1 VTALTPPGPADG
13 PARAGRFGGVLFALG
28 DAAALGTAVAA
39 AVGTQL
45 SPYELRAFDGGE
57 HKCRPLV
64 GVRNRDVYVLS
75 SLDGA
80 RSASVNDELCRLL
93 FFVGAL
99 RDASARSVTAVV
111 PYLAYARKDRRT
123 KARDPVTSRYVA
135 QLFEAVGTD
144 RVVVVDV
151 HNPAAFENA
160 FRCRTDHLEAA
171 GLFVEHVRTQVPI
184 GPDRGRVVVVS
195 PDLGGAKRAERF
207 RSLLETATGADA
219 GLAFVGKHRSRG
231 VVSGSPEIHG
241 DVSGAT
247 ALVVDDL
254 IASGTTMARVAGQL
268 RARGAASVHLFA
280 THAPF
285 TAQAGPALFGAGT
298 VDSVVVTDSVAPG
311 RLASTVTAGR
321 LVVLSL
327 AGLLA
332 EALRRIDTGG
342 SISELLQ
349 LET

>member
-1 VTALTPPGPADG
+1 MATPSGP
-13 PARAGRFGGVLFALG
+13 FGGLLFALG

-39 AVGTQL
+39 ALGSEL

-64 GVRNRDVYVLS
+64 GVRNRDVHVLS

-93 FFVGAL
+93 FFIGAL

-171 GLFVEHVRTQVPI
+171 GLFVEHVRTQLAA
-184 GPDRGRVVVVS
+184 GSARDRLVVVT

-207 RSLLETATGADA
+207 RSLLEAATGAEA
-219 GLAFVGKHRSRG
+219 GIAFVGKHRSRG
-231 VVSGSPEIHG
+231 VVSGSPEICG
-241 DVSGAT
+241 DVSGAVT
-247 ALVVDDL
+247 LVVDDL
-254 IASGTTMARVAGQL
+254 IASGTTMARVAVEL
-268 RARGAASVHLFA
+268 RRCGAGAVHLFA

-285 TAQAGPALFGAGT
+285 TAQAGQALFGAGI

-311 RLASTVTAGR
+311 RLAPAVTAGR
-321 LVVLSL
+321 LVVLPL

-332 EALRRIDTGG
+332 ESLRRIDTGG